1 MSDKDSKI
9 KNLLQ
14 EYLLDEGLLREKIS
28 NPKLDFGYQFMF
40 PPGKDPMGRPIGR
53 NMVVI
58 KPKQKDLIIISL
70 GTQISKPHVD
80 ALNSL
85 KEDRKLHFFWDLRK
99 FFLVKDLFYR
109 IDIQNYRYEISDQ
122 IFLKDDGSI
131 SKNNFFK
138 SIRRVFDGSAYSNIM
153 LGEYCSGKIS
163 PGDFMKGKDFAGGS
177 DFSLYS

>member
-1 MSDKDSKI
+1 MSDKESKI

-14 EYLLDEGLLREKIS
+14 DYLLDEGLLREKIS
-28 NPKLDFGYQFMF
+28 NPKLEFGFQFMF
-40 PPGKDPMGRPIGR
+40 PPGKDPMGRPVGR

-58 KPKQKDLIIISL
+58 KPKQKDLIVISL
-70 GTQISKPHVD
+70 GTQISQPHID

-85 KEDRKLHFFWDLRK
+85 KGDKKLQFFWDLRK
-99 FFLVKDLFYR
+99 FFLIKDLFYR
-109 IDIQNYRYEISDQ
+109 IDIQNSRYEISDQ
-122 IFLKDDGSI
+122 IFLKNDGTI
-131 SKNNFFK
+131 SKNKFFK

-163 PGDFMKGKDFAGGS
+163 PGDFTKGKDFSGGS